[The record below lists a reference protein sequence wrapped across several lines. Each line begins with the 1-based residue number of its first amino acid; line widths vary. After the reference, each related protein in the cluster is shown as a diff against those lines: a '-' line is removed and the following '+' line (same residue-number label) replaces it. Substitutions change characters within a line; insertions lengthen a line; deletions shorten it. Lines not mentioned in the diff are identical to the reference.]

1 MSNQNIDNKKL
12 VRDLGMETLKLASLY
27 KHEYITLEHILYV
40 FLQTKNVQEIY
51 KKHSLDVSR
60 ATDMLLSLFEDDT
73 IFEKS
78 RAKPIP
84 SFAYEQY
91 IAAVIVNFTIGKF
104 GNKFDPYI
112 GMLAIF
118 FQLNLEDCFALN
130 ALLLSGITPEL
141 LTQDMTKSYQSAHDE
156 STQEASPQNI
166 EDAKKYLNNYC
177 INLNQEVIDGRIDP
191 LIGRISEVEEMIQ
204 IMARR
209 NKNNSVLVGQPGVG
223 KTSVVEGLAY
233 KIVHK
238 EVPTLLADK
247 IIYSL
252 DIGALV
258 AGTKYRG
265 DFEERMKNVLSS
277 LKLVGNTILFI
288 DEIHMIMEAGSSGKG
303 NMDVANL
310 LKPALAKGHLRCIGS
325 TTEDEFRKCFEKDR
339 ALLRRFKKIKID
351 EPSPELT
358 KQILKGLKSIYEK
371 YHNVSYTEEALN
383 AAVDLTSKYVHGAV
397 LPDKAIDAIDC
408 AGAVA
413 QLANKPIVDVVDIET
428 EISKITKIPKSE
440 VHDNERDKLLKLESN
455 LKLKIFGQDDAVDK
469 ITNSIYVSRAGL
481 RNPQKPI
488 GSYLMVGPS
497 GSGKT
502 ETAKVI
508 AETMAIPLVRF
519 DMSEYME
526 KHAVSKLIGSPP
538 GYVGFGDGASG
549 SGLLINAIDS
559 SPSCVLLLDEIEKA
573 HPELLAIL
581 LQVMDAGKLTAGN
594 GKEVNF
600 RNVIILMTSN
610 AGAAILEKNVIG
622 FETSST
628 AKSVYNEE
636 AVKKAFTPE
645 FRNRLDAIIPF
656 HKLSPETMIHIVD
669 KFISELNVLSAEK
682 NVELSLTNSAKQWL
696 AEKGYD
702 PNMGARPLHRL
713 ITETI
718 SLPLSKMMLFGD
730 LTNGG
735 KAEIGL
741 VNDKITIEKI

>member
-12 VRDLGMETLKLASLY
+12 VRDLGLETLKLASLY

-40 FLQTKNVQEIY
+40 LLQTKNVQEIY
-51 KKHSLDVSR
+51 KKHSLDISR

-78 RAKPIP
+78 RATPVT
-84 SFAYEQY
+84 SLAYEQY
-91 IAAVIVNFTIGKF
+91 IAALIVNLTIGKF
-104 GNKFDPYI
+104 GNKVDPYT
-112 GMLAIF
+112 GMLIIF
-118 FQLNLEDCFALN
+118 FQLNAEDCFALN

-141 LTQDMTKSYQSAHDE
+141 LTQDMSKAYQSSHDE
-156 STQEASPQNI
+156 SAQEASPQNI
-166 EDAKKYLNNYC
+166 EDAKKYLNSYC
-177 INLNQEVIDGRIDP
+177 LNLNQEVLDGRIDP

-223 KTSVVEGLAY
+223 KTSVIEGLAY

-238 EVPTLLADK
+238 EVPQLLADK
-247 IIYSL
+247 VIYSL

-310 LKPALAKGHLRCIGS
+310 LKPALAKGHLRCIGA

-371 YHNVSYTEEALN
+371 YHKVSYTEEALN

-408 AGAVA
+408 AGASA
-413 QLANKPIVDVVDIET
+413 QLANKSIIDVIDIET

-440 VHDNERDKLLKLESN
+440 VHDNEKNKLVNLESN
-455 LKLKIFGQDDAVDK
+455 LKLKIFGQDDAMDK
-469 ITNSIYVSRAGL
+469 IINSIYVSRAGL

-508 AETMAIPLVRF
+508 AETMSIPLIRF

-559 SPSCVLLLDEIEKA
+559 SPACVLLLDEIEKA

-581 LQVMDAGKLTAGN
+581 LQVMDAGRLTAGN

-600 RNVIILMTSN
+600 RNTIILMTSN
-610 AGAAILEKNVIG
+610 AGAALLEKNVIG
-622 FETSST
+622 FATSST
-628 AKSVYNEE
+628 TKPVYNEE

-645 FRNRLDAIIPF
+645 FRNRLDAIVPF
-656 HKLSPETMIHIVD
+656 YKLSSETMSHIVD

-682 NVELSLTNSAKQWL
+682 NVELTLTDSAKQWL
-696 AEKGYD
+696 SEKGYE
-702 PNMGARPLHRL
+702 PNMGARPLQRL

-730 LTNGG
+730 LNNGG
-735 KAEIGL
+735 KAKIGL
-741 VNDKITIEKI
+741 TNDKITIEKI